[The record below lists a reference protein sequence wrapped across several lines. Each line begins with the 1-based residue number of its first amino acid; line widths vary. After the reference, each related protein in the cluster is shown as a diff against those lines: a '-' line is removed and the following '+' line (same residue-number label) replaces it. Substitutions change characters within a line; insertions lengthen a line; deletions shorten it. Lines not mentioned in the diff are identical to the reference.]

1 MTAVD
6 TSHPANHPSDRASNQ
21 APNGERRPTPLTAA
35 TCADGER
42 PPVRIIHLGLGAFH
56 RAHQA
61 VYTAEAGD
69 GWGIAAFTG
78 RSPQAATALSAQDG
92 LYTLVVRAPAGDRT
106 RIIGSLVETHDGA
119 ALDVLC
125 DRAARPE
132 VGVITLT
139 ITEAG
144 YRLRPRDSTM
154 ALDASDPQVA
164 ADVEAL
170 PGLLRHIVG
179 GTGALAATDTDSQGL
194 STAPARLV
202 LALAARRAAQAG
214 GLAVVPCDNLPGNGA
229 AAQTMVLGMAE
240 RVDSSLAAWI
250 RGHVSFVSTSVD
262 RITPRTTDQDRE
274 EIAQVTG
281 HDDVAPVI
289 TEPFSS
295 WILAG
300 DFPAGRPAWEKA
312 GALVVDDV
320 EPFER
325 RKLWLLN
332 GAHSLLAY
340 AGQNAGH
347 STVSSAIADETLR
360 AAVEEF
366 WDEAC
371 RHLPSEGLDLADY
384 RTALV
389 ERFANPRIAHRLAQ
403 IGADGSLKLAA
414 RQLPVL
420 RAEREAGR
428 PGTASLRA
436 LAAWAEHL
444 TQAAAA
450 GEDLND
456 PAADSLRAALARPPA
471 KQTAALLHVIDPH
484 LAEDTDVVDATE
496 SLRAAQQS
504 PRRTQSL

>member
-1 MTAVD
+1 M
-6 TSHPANHPSDRASNQ
+6 
-21 APNGERRPTPLTAA
+21 
-35 TCADGER
+35 
-42 PPVRIIHLGLGAFH
+42 RIIHFGLGAFH

-92 LYTLVVRAPAGDRT
+92 LYTLVVRAPDGDQT
-106 RIIGSLVETHDGA
+106 QIIGSLVETHDGA

-132 VGVITLT
+132 VAVITLT

-144 YRLRPRDSTM
+144 YRLRPGDDAM
-154 ALDASDPQVA
+154 ELDTSDPQVA
-164 ADVEAL
+164 ADIEAL
-170 PGLLRHIVG
+170 PRLLRDLVEG
-179 GTGALAATDTDSQGL
+179 SRTLAATETAGPGL

-229 AAQTMVLGMAE
+229 AAQAMVLGVAA
-240 RVDSSLAAWI
+240 RVDGDLAAWV
-250 RGHVSFVSTSVD
+250 REHVSFVGTSVD
-262 RITPRTTDQDRE
+262 RITPKTTDQDRE

-300 DFPAGRPAWEKA
+300 DFPAGRPSWENA
-312 GALVVDDV
+312 GAVFVDDV

-347 STVSSAIADETLR
+347 STVSAAIADGTLR
-360 AAVEEF
+360 RAVEEF

-371 RHLPSEGLDLADY
+371 RHLPADGLDLAGY
-384 RTALV
+384 RAALV

-403 IGADGSLKLAA
+403 IGGDGSLKLAA

-420 RAEREAGR
+420 RAERQAGR

-436 LAAWAEHL
+436 LAAWAEHI
-444 TQAAAA
+444 TRSAAA
-450 GEDLND
+450 GANLND
-456 PAADSLRAALARPPA
+456 PAADSLHAALSRPPA
-471 KQTAALLHVIDPH
+471 EQTAALLHVIDPH